1 MRFSTT
7 ARKKTTQLPTRR
19 AHNRRDVHTRKT
31 TDNMAASPTSRRET
45 ISIFSAEAPQ
55 VNILS
60 PSLSIATAVQLGND
74 RVRAQYE
81 DQGKKFKPRLKS
93 APVWF
98 AGDQKSSIS
107 QTGVQTRAI
116 KGSRLGQHTSDTAGP
131 WTGLTSVSADES
143 AVITD
148 QPVCYRQC
156 TQWAN

>member
-7 ARKKTTQLPTRR
+7 VCKKTTQLPTRR
-19 AHNRRDVHTRKT
+19 AHNRPDVHTHKT
-31 TDNMAASPTSRRET
+31 IGNMAANPTSCRET
-45 ISIFSAEAPQ
+45 IIIFSAEAPQ

-60 PSLSIATAVQLGND
+60 LSLSIATAVQLGNN
-74 RVRAQYE
+74 RVHAQYE
-81 DQGKKFKPRLKS
+81 VQGKKFKPRLKS
-93 APVWF
+93 APFWF

-131 WTGLTSVSADES
+131 WTGPTSVSTDRT

-148 QPVCYRQC
+148 QPVRDWQC